1 MSKPIISIIGLGVT
15 GASLGLALQQEPG
28 NFEIVG
34 HDKDMG
40 ASNEARRVGA
50 VQRTTWN
57 LHNACEGADMIIL
70 ATPFSALRDLFNH
83 IREDLR
89 PETLVLAAV
98 NVMQPAIALAAELL
112 PRQTHIV
119 VGHPILPGVGGS
131 LAPRADLFQDAT
143 FCLAP
148 GIDAQPVAV
157 QLASDLV
164 ARVGAK
170 PLFVDPQEHD
180 GLIAGVEQLPQVVA
194 AALMQMN
201 AAATGWREG
210 RRLAGRTFTQA
221 TDVGHSAE
229 QLYGAWQSNRA
240 NLLLRVDQLLQ
251 ALQSWRALLAHEDS
265 TADKPALLEALKAV
279 VDERLTWE
287 GQAMLKQWDETPAP
301 DRAEARGMFQQMF
314 FGGLAGRRSSGKDRR

>member
-1 MSKPIISIIGLGVT
+1 MAKPIISIIGLGLT

-34 HDKDMG
+34 HDKDLG
-40 ASNEARRVGA
+40 ASNEARRIGA

-70 ATPFSALRDLFNH
+70 ATPFSALQDLFSH

-98 NVMQPAIALAAELL
+98 NVMQPAIALAAALL
-112 PRQTHIV
+112 PPQSHIV
-119 VGHPILPGVGGS
+119 VGHPILPGVGGM
-131 LAPRADLFQDAT
+131 LTPRADLFQEAT

-148 GIDAQPVAV
+148 GIEAQPAVV

-180 GLIAGVEQLPQVVA
+180 GIVAGVEQLPQVMA
-194 AALMQMN
+194 AALMQMS
-201 AAATGWREG
+201 AAGAGWREG
-210 RRLAGRTFTQA
+210 RRLAGRTFAQA
-221 TDVGHSAE
+221 TDVGRSAE

-240 NLLLRVDQLLQ
+240 NLLLRLDQLLQ
-251 ALQSWRALLAHEDS
+251 MLRSWRDLLADEENAADKSALLA
-265 TADKPALLEALKAV
+265 ALEAV
-279 VDERLTWE
+279 VDERLAWE
-287 GQAMLKQWDETPAP
+287 GQAMLKQWDDAPASE
-301 DRAEARGMFQQMF
+301 RVEARGMFQQMF
-314 FGGLAGRRSSGKDRR
+314 FGGLAGRRPSGKDRR